1 MFVCCNVFSGQ
12 AVKAACK
19 DPDLKP
25 LQLSTGP
32 RKQLTGTAKCE
43 VLVDPGLR
51 ALLRTAK
58 CRAQQLSSEDV
69 RFSMFIAKIVGSPSS
84 SRLLASQNDLAGALV
99 TPLSM
104 IQWMKLRSET

>member
-99 TPLSM
+99 TPSV
-104 IQWMKLRSET
+104 